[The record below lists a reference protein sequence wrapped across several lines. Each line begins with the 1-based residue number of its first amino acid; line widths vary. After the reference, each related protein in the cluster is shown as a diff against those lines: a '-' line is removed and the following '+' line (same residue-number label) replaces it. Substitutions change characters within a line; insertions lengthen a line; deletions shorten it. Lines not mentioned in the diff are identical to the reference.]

1 MKPRI
6 IRSNFLGRPVRAAL
20 AILWV
25 ASLVPGSGQTA
36 PAATVTTNTGP
47 QEAWRLPND
56 QLDSLVAPIALF
68 PDPLLSQTLVASTYP
83 LEIIQL
89 QQWLSRNKGLKDQ
102 ALADAVKKQNWDPS
116 VQAMVAVPDVIVRL
130 SENIQWTT
138 ELGNAFLAQPEDVMD
153 AVQRMRAKAQE
164 TNVLVSN
171 TQQTVGTEV
180 VEGEK
185 VIVIQQADPKVVYV
199 PSYDPVVVYGP
210 PVYPYPSYV
219 YPGYVPGTGLAFTA
233 GIILGA
239 AWGGGWGYNC
249 GWHGGDVD
257 INVNNNYVRN
267 YNNVNNISNVN
278 GGKWAHQPAHRGGAP
293 YGPGGVGGVGGGTRP
308 GGVGG
313 FGGVGGVGGVGGLGG
328 LGGLGGV
335 GGAGRP
341 GGVGG
346 LGGVGGAGRP
356 GGVGGPGGAGG
367 AGRPGGVSGVGGAGK
382 PGGVGGV
389 SGAGRPGGA
398 GGVGGASKPGGISG
412 GATRPSTQPAARPS
426 SSSIGGR
433 NVSSGSSASK
443 SAFGSSSY
451 GGNAARTSSSR
462 GSSSMGRSS
471 GPSRG
476 GGGGRSGGG
485 RGR

>member
-1 MKPRI
+1 MKPRTL
-6 IRSNFLGRPVRAAL
+6 RSSFLSQPFRAAL

-25 ASLVPGSGQTA
+25 ASILPGYGQTA
-36 PAATVTTNTGP
+36 PATTATTNSGP
-47 QEAWRLPND
+47 QEAWRLPNE
-56 QLDSLVAPIALF
+56 QLDSLVAPIALY

-89 QQWLSRNKGLKDQ
+89 QQWLERNQGLKDK
-102 ALADAVKKQNWDPS
+102 ALVDAVQKQNWDPS
-116 VQAMVAVPDVIVRL
+116 IQAMVAVPDVIERMAG
-130 SENIQWTT
+130 NIQWTT
-138 ELGNAFLAQPEDVMD
+138 ELGNAFLAQPEDVMA

-171 TQQTVGTEV
+171 TQQTVATQV
-180 VEGEK
+180 VEGSKE

-219 YPGYVPGTGLAFTA
+219 YPGYVPGTGLAFGM
-233 GIILGA
+233 GIALGV
-239 AWGGGWGYNC
+239 AWGNGWGYNC

-293 YGPGGVGGVGGGTRP
+293 YGRGGIKGVGGGTRP
-308 GGVGG
+308 GGV
-313 FGGVGGVGGVGGLGG
+313 
-328 LGGLGGV
+328 GGV

-346 LGGVGGAGRP
+346 IGGVGGAGRP
-356 GGVGGPGGAGG
+356 GGAGGIGGVGGAGRPGGAGGISGPGG
-367 AGRPGGVSGVGGAGK
+367 AGRPGGVSGGGA
-382 PGGVGGV
+382 
-389 SGAGRPGGA
+389 
-398 GGVGGASKPGGISG
+398 
-412 GATRPSTQPAARPS
+412 RPSTQPASRPS

-433 NVSSGSSASK
+433 SVSSGASTSR
-443 SAFGSSSY
+443 SAFGGSSSS
-451 GGNAARTSSSR
+451 GSAARASSSR
-462 GSSSMGRSS
+462 GSSSMRSS
-471 GPSRG
+471 GGGSRGGGGGGRSG

>member
-1 MKPRI
+1 MKPRVLRI
-6 IRSNFLGRPVRAAL
+6 QCLSQPFRGAL

-25 ASLVPGSGQTA
+25 LSLAPSSSVVLGQGAQT
-36 PAATVTTNTGP
+36 PATTSTTNTGP
-47 QEAWRLPND
+47 QEAWRLPNE
-56 QLDSLVAPIALF
+56 QLDSLVAPIALY

-89 QQWLSRNKGLKDQ
+89 QQWLERNQGLKDK
-102 ALADAVKKQNWDPS
+102 ALADAVQKQNWDPS
-116 VQAMVAVPDVIVRL
+116 IQSMVAVPDVIERMAG
-130 SENIQWTT
+130 NIQWTT
-138 ELGNAFLAQPEDVMD
+138 ELGNAFLAQPEDVMA

-185 VIVIQQADPKVVYV
+185 VIVIQQANPQVVYV

-219 YPGYVPGTGLAFTA
+219 YPGYVPGTGLAFGL
-233 GIILGA
+233 GIALGA
-239 AWGGGWGYNC
+239 AWGNGWGYNC

-293 YGPGGVGGVGGGTRP
+293 YGRGGINGVGGGTRP
-308 GGVGG
+308 GGI
-313 FGGVGGVGGVGGLGG
+313 
-328 LGGLGGV
+328 GGV

-341 GGVGG
+341 GGI
-346 LGGVGGAGRP
+346 
-356 GGVGGPGGAGG
+356 GGAGG
-367 AGRPGGVSGVGGAGK
+367 AGRPGGAGGIGGVGGAGK
-382 PGGVGGV
+382 PGGAGGIGGPG
-389 SGAGRPGGA
+389 GAGRPGGA
-398 GGVGGASKPGGISG
+398 GGISGPGGAEKPGGAGGIGGPGGAGKPGGVSG
-412 GATRPSTQPAARPS
+412 GGVRPSTQPASRPS
-426 SSSIGGR
+426 SNSIGGR
-433 NVSSGSSASK
+433 SVSSGASSSK
-443 SAFGSSSY
+443 SAFGGSGS
-451 GGNAARTSSSR
+451 GGSAARASSSR
-462 GSSSMGRSS
+462 GSNSMRSS
-471 GPSRG
+471 GGGSRGGGG

-485 RGR
+485 RSGGGRGR